1 MTELDERARA
11 LLDLARDAH
20 DPCDDDRVRVR
31 AALAARLGA
40 VGGLGLAA
48 SLGSSAKAA
57 AVAGAGGG
65 LGAGATGSAVAGGM
79 LAMKLIGAAVVVASA
94 VGGGAAAVHHARHAH
109 VATVTASA
117 RSSAGRY
124 EAPAMTPPGVS
135 PAASARNEETT
146 PLADGCDRCVGTA
159 ERGQAPPAAH
169 AATETSSPVAPPE
182 RSTHGEGHREG
193 DERRVGTIAHL
204 PEGVGRS
211 AGKTARPLTPALP
224 ALAALPTLADE
235 ARLFQDG
242 VTALRAGQPA
252 RALALFDGH
261 ALIYPD
267 GALAEERAAER
278 VLALADLG
286 RTTEAHAAAE
296 EFLRAH
302 PASPLAA
309 RLRERLRQLDARN
322 TESPSGPTSSR
333 PSM

>member
-1 MTELDERARA
+1 MTELDEQARA

-94 VGGGAAAVHHARHAH
+94 VGGGAAAVHHARHAP

-135 PAASARNEETT
+135 PAASARSEEPTLL
-146 PLADGCDRCVGTA
+146 PDGCDRCVETA

-169 AATETSSPVAPPE
+169 TATETSSPVAPPE
-182 RSTHGEGHREG
+182 RRE
-193 DERRVGTIAHL
+193 GTIAHL

-211 AGKTARPLTPALP
+211 AGKTAPPLTPALP

-278 VLALADLG
+278 VLALADLR